1 MKKTTTG
8 TVKEGDT
15 VNIDFVGEKDGKAFD
30 GGTAEGFDL
39 EIGSGSFID
48 GFEDGLIGKKIGSK
62 VDLNLTFP
70 EDYPTEELSGADV
83 VFHVTLNYVGEM
95 PELTDELAKKL
106 SYGQYDTV
114 EAYEQSIRD
123 EIESGYAEDHQ
134 NALYTAIMEKLA
146 EIYPVEEIPEENVE
160 YEVKRMLN
168 QFTHYAAMY
177 GMKTENFI
185 QSFYG
190 MTQDE
195 FVEQELRPQTE
206 NTLIQEIILSA
217 IATKEDITVSD
228 KELDKEL
235 DDLSKQTGASV
246 EELMGDMSRED
257 IRSYLQQE
265 KVLKWLSNNV
275 TIEEV
280 EETESLDVFGNETE
294 AETADAGET
303 EAEAAG
309 ETEAE
314 TAAVSETEAE
324 TEEAAEVTAQTEAAD
339 ENKAETET
347 EEA

>member
-1 MKKTTTG
+1 M
-8 TVKEGDT
+8 
-15 VNIDFVGEKDGKAFD
+15 
-30 GGTAEGFDL
+30 
-39 EIGSGSFID
+39 
-48 GFEDGLIGKKIGSK
+48 
-62 VDLNLTFP
+62 
-70 EDYPTEELSGADV
+70 
-83 VFHVTLNYVGEM
+83 VFHVTINYVGEM

-235 DDLSKQTGASV
+235 DDLSKQTGSSV

-280 EETESLDVFGNETE
+280 EETESLDAFGN
-294 AETADAGET
+294 
-303 EAEAAG
+303 

>member
-1 MKKTTTG
+1 
-8 TVKEGDT
+8 
-15 VNIDFVGEKDGKAFD
+15 
-30 GGTAEGFDL
+30 
-39 EIGSGSFID
+39 
-48 GFEDGLIGKKIGSK
+48 
-62 VDLNLTFP
+62 
-70 EDYPTEELSGADV
+70 
-83 VFHVTLNYVGEM
+83 
-95 PELTDELAKKL
+95 
-106 SYGQYDTV
+106 
-114 EAYEQSIRD
+114 
-123 EIESGYAEDHQ
+123 
-134 NALYTAIMEKLA
+134 
-146 EIYPVEEIPEENVE
+146 
-160 YEVKRMLN
+160 
-168 QFTHYAAMY
+168 
-177 GMKTENFI
+177 
-185 QSFYG
+185 

-235 DDLSKQTGASV
+235 DDLSKQTGSSV

-280 EETESLDVFGNETE
+280 EETESLDAFGN
-294 AETADAGET
+294 
-303 EAEAAG
+303 

>member
-1 MKKTTTG
+1 
-8 TVKEGDT
+8 
-15 VNIDFVGEKDGKAFD
+15 
-30 GGTAEGFDL
+30 
-39 EIGSGSFID
+39 
-48 GFEDGLIGKKIGSK
+48 
-62 VDLNLTFP
+62 
-70 EDYPTEELSGADV
+70 
-83 VFHVTLNYVGEM
+83 
-95 PELTDELAKKL
+95 
-106 SYGQYDTV
+106 
-114 EAYEQSIRD
+114 
-123 EIESGYAEDHQ
+123 
-134 NALYTAIMEKLA
+134 
-146 EIYPVEEIPEENVE
+146 
-160 YEVKRMLN
+160 
-168 QFTHYAAMY
+168 
-177 GMKTENFI
+177 
-185 QSFYG
+185 

-235 DDLSKQTGASV
+235 DDLSKQTGSSV

-294 AETADAGET
+294 AETA
-303 EAEAAG
+303 
-309 ETEAE
+309 
-314 TAAVSETEAE
+314 AVSETEAE